1 MQKTKKKST
10 NFINQPFDFIL
21 CAVIF
26 ILLALGIVM
35 VLSASAPSA
44 LAETGKTYSYASTQ
58 LLAAILGIFGMFF
71 FSKINYNV
79 YKKMYKMAYVVSVLI
94 LLLVL
99 IPNVGVEANGATR
112 WIKIPIIGQ
121 FQPSELTKIGLIIFY
136 AGYLTE
142 HKDELR
148 DFWRGF
154 VKPLCFI
161 LPPIAVLYLVQN
173 HLSASLIIGMITCI
187 MMLIA
192 GTRLVHFII
201 VGAIGGGGLISYLI
215 YKVSSG
221 GGDDSFRIGRI
232 ISFLDP
238 WQDLTGTGWQ
248 VVQSLYAIG
257 SGGLFGAGLGESKQK
272 YLYISEPQNDFI
284 FAIIGEELGL
294 IGCAV
299 VIMLFVILVY
309 RCVRIA
315 LNCTDI
321 FTCMVVIGIGA
332 QIGIQAALNIAVAT
346 SSMPVT
352 GVALPFIS
360 YGGTSLIIFM
370 SAVGIVLNI
379 SKHVKMN

>member
-1 MQKTKKKST
+1 MYKRQA
-10 NFINQPFDFIL
+10 I
-21 CAVIF
+21 
-26 ILLALGIVM
+26 GIVS
-35 VLSASAPSA
+35 V
-44 LAETGKTYSYASTQ
+44 
-58 LLAAILGIFGMFF
+58 IL
-71 FSKINYNV
+71 
-79 YKKMYKMAYVVSVLI
+79 

-99 IPNVGVEANGATR
+99 TPLGIKANGARR
-112 WIKIPIIGQ
+112 WLGFGAFTIQPAEIAKFATIIITAK
-121 FQPSELTKIGLIIFY
+121 FIEKRYDYMKSLTKGVLPILIVPGLFF
-136 AGYLTE
+136 A
-142 HKDELR
+142 
-148 DFWRGF
+148 
-154 VKPLCFI
+154 
-161 LPPIAVLYLVQN
+161 
-173 HLSASLIIGMITCI
+173 LI
-187 MMLIA
+187 MLQPNMSTA
-192 GTRLVHFII
+192 GTIILVTFVMIFVAGLNMKFVIAMFGSGVGLFLLLALTSEYRL
-201 VGAIGGGGLISYLI
+201 
-215 YKVSSG
+215 K
-221 GGDDSFRIGRI
+221 RIL
-232 ISFLDP
+232 SFLDP
-238 WQDLTGTGWQ
+238 FQDPLGNGYQ
-248 VVQSLYAIG
+248 VIQGLYALG
-257 SGGLFGAGLGESKQK
+257 SGGLFGMGLGKSQQK
-272 YLYISEPQNDFI
+272 WFYIPEPQNDFI